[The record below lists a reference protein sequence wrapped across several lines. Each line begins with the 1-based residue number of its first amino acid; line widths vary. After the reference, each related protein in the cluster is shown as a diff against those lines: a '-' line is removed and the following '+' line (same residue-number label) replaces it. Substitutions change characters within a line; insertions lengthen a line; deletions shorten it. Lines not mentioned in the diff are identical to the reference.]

1 MPLSDHPFDPLLVQG
16 LSEAEAADLLAR
28 EGPNELP
35 SERGQ
40 SVVQII
46 WEVARDPIFL
56 LLLISG
62 LIYLWLGDVQ
72 ESLMLLGF
80 VFFIMG
86 ISLFQEIKTEHAL
99 QALKDLSSPR
109 ALVIRGGVQKRI
121 SGREVVRGDILI
133 LSEGDRVPADAKLL
147 WVLNLS
153 ADESM
158 LTGESMPASKRVWES
173 SDAQARPGGDHLPYV
188 YSGTLIVQGRG
199 VAEVTAAGMNT
210 EFGKIGK
217 VLQGVEIDKTPL
229 QKETAVLVNR
239 LAVIAGI
246 LCVGTV
252 IAHGLIRGNWLSG
265 FLAGISLAMAILPN
279 EFPVVLTIF
288 LALGA
293 WRISQR
299 NVLTRRIPAVENL
312 GAATVLCV
320 DKTGT
325 LTLNQMSVQQIYV
338 PDAIYDLKNFPE
350 NDLPEIL
357 HEVTEFG
364 ILASQ
369 RDPFDPIEKA
379 LKETGEYYLKNTEH
393 IHNSWTLIRQY
404 PLSPELMA
412 LSHVWESPDGDE
424 YVIGAKGSPEA
435 IFDLCHFDEAASRA
449 YSEKISLLA
458 KSGLRV
464 LGIAKSYFRK
474 TELPPKQHDF
484 VFQFLGLVGFA
495 DPVRSEVPAAV
506 KECYGAGI
514 RVIMITGDYP
524 ETAANIAKQI
534 GLRLSDQVISG
545 PEMEK
550 MDADEFLRRAQT
562 VNVFARVV
570 PVQKLQLVNA
580 LKSSGELVAMTGDGV
595 NDAPALKAADI
606 GIAMGK
612 RGTDVAREAAS
623 LVLVDDAFAS
633 IVSAVRLGRRIFDNL
648 KKAMAYLLAIHI
660 PIAGMSLIPV
670 LLKWPLVLM
679 PVHIAFLHLIIDP
692 ACSVVFEMQAEEADA
707 MNRPPRKKNAPLFSH
722 EVILLSFLQ
731 GMVIL
736 AVNLLVYGIALYRG
750 LGEFDARGMTFA
762 TLVIAN
768 LGLIFTNRSWSLN
781 RSAHKS
787 ESNRALWWVAGGG
800 IILLAVIFQI
810 TFLRELFRFAPLHL
824 IDWIICAA
832 AGLASAL
839 WFEGFKWARQTVGK
853 K

>member
-1 MPLSDHPFDPLLVQG
+1 MPIDKNLFDPLQISG
-16 LSEAEAADLLAR
+16 LLEAEAADLLAR

-35 SERGQ
+35 GEKGQ
-40 SVVQII
+40 SIILII

-72 ESLMLLGF
+72 ESIMLMGF

-109 ALVIRGGVQKRI
+109 ALVIRSGAQKRI
-121 SGREVVRGDILI
+121 PGREVVRGDTLI
-133 LSEGDRVPADAKLL
+133 LAEGDRVPADAKLL

-158 LTGESMPASKRVWES
+158 LTGESMPASKSVWKS
-173 SDAQARPGGDHLPYV
+173 SDPQARPGGDNLPYV

-199 VAEVTAAGMNT
+199 VAEVTGTGMNT

-217 VLQGVEIDKTPL
+217 VLQGVEIDKTRL
-229 QKETAVLVNR
+229 QKETAILVNR
-239 LAVIAGI
+239 LAVIAGV

-293 WRISQR
+293 WRISQKG
-299 NVLTRRIPAVENL
+299 VLTRRIPAVENL

-325 LTLNQMSVQQIYV
+325 LTLNQMTVQQIYV
-338 PDAIYDLKNFPE
+338 PDAVYDLKNFPE

-379 LKETGEYYLKNTEH
+379 LKETGEKYLKNTEH

-424 YVIGAKGSPEA
+424 YVIGAKGAPEA
-435 IFDLCHFDEAASRA
+435 IFDLCHFDEATLKA
-449 YSEKISLLA
+449 YSEKVLLLA

-474 TELPPKQHDF
+474 TDLPPKQHDF

-495 DPVRSEVPAAV
+495 DPIRPEVPAAV

-524 ETAANIAKQI
+524 ETAANIARQI
-534 GLRLSDQVISG
+534 GLKLPDQVMSG

-550 MDADEFLRRAQT
+550 MEPSSLMSRIQNT
-562 VNVFARVV
+562 NVFARVV

-580 LKSSGELVAMTGDGV
+580 LKNSGELVAMTGDGV
-595 NDAPALKAADI
+595 NDAPALKSADI

-623 LVLVDDAFAS
+623 IVLVDDAFAS
-633 IVSAVRLGRRIFDNL
+633 IVSAVKLGRRIFDNL

-692 ACSVVFEMQAEEADA
+692 ACSVVFEMQPEEGDA
-707 MNRPPRKKNAPLFSH
+707 MNRPPRKREAPLFSR

-736 AVNLLVYGIALYRG
+736 AVNLLVYGVSLYRG

-781 RSAHKS
+781 RSQRKS
-787 ESNRALWWVAGGG
+787 ESNRALWWVTGGG
-800 IILLAVIFQI
+800 IILLAAIFQI
-810 TFLRELFRFAPLHL
+810 PFLRDLFRFAPLHL
-824 IDWIICAA
+824 LDWMICAG

-839 WFEGFKWARQTVGK
+839 WFEGFKWVRQTVDHK
-853 K
+853 